1 MFWRIHKIVIMI
13 GSASL
18 LRMGKRM
25 VEENCA
31 TALLAEMIVLRFKR
45 NDHFFDERKIA
56 QPYPKEDMI
65 TLRVTVPM
73 AVLSLSR
80 IAVFRNSEEVVKS
93 VSSVFQ

>member
-1 MFWRIHKIVIMI
+1 MVIETQYFKVVKTTTKTNTCRDVKL
-13 GSASL
+13 S
-18 LRMGKRM
+18 K
-25 VEENCA
+25 
-31 TALLAEMIVLRFKR
+31 KR

-65 TLRVTVPM
+65 TLRVAVPM